1 MNKSEGIDVEEQGM
15 ILEDFYIAV
24 KKRWIM
30 VLVLIL
36 VPVLI
41 VLFKPKAIIT
51 PEYEASTRLYVIRTD
66 LETIAGSPKG
76 SIEYNLLNSFVE
88 SLKTNNV
95 IEEALI
101 DTNSTLTVKEVS
113 SKIYAKIFQDSNIV
127 DLSLTGTNEEEIA
140 KVLEDIVKIA
150 EKTVTNYIP
159 NSKMSAIDT
168 VKVSE
173 ISPINAGGNVKKVI
187 LIFGAMTFISL
198 LLAVTLEYLD
208 DSFKHE
214 DQIEKTL
221 KESVLAIFFKKDKNK
236 KVTYNKI
243 ATNLLYNYKNIKK
256 ILISSTTNNE
266 GKNEFVEEIA
276 ITIAEKGS
284 KVLVIDTEKALS
296 QVNETMKSME
306 IEDFGKL
313 IVKKEY
319 DLLIINND
327 DLSEGNIK
335 NLFDNLDEKY
345 QYILINGTP
354 MNNEVLSQSFA
365 KEADGTIYIV
375 KGYKNKRKVILRSVN
390 ELKAYNNNI
399 IGVVLNNIE
408 V

>member
-1 MNKSEGIDVEEQGM
+1 MNKSEGIAVEEQGM

-41 VLFKPKAIIT
+41 LLFKPKDIIIQ
-51 PEYEASTRLYVIRTD
+51 EYEASTKLYVIRTD
-66 LETIAGSPKG
+66 LETIADSPKG

-95 IEEALI
+95 IEEALV
-101 DTNSTLTVKEVS
+101 DTNSTLSVREVS
-113 SKIYAKIFQDSNIV
+113 SNIYAKIFPDSNIV
-127 DLSLTGTNEEEIA
+127 DLSLNGTDEEEIR
-140 KVLEDIVKIA
+140 KVLEGIVKIA
-150 EKTVTNYIP
+150 EKTVMNYIP

-168 VKVSE
+168 IKVSE
-173 ISPINAGGNVKKVI
+173 VSQINEEGNVKKII
-187 LIFGAMTFISL
+187 LIFGAMTFIAL

-236 KVTYNKI
+236 KVIYNKI
-243 ATNLLYNYKNIKK
+243 ATNILYNHKDINK

-266 GKNEFVEEIA
+266 GKDEFVEEVA
-276 ITIAEKGS
+276 RTIAEKGNNI
-284 KVLVIDTEKALS
+284 LVIDADRALS
-296 QVNETMKSME
+296 EINEIKKLTDVEDVN
-306 IEDFGKL
+306 KL
-313 IVKKEY
+313 IIKKEY
-319 DLLIINND
+319 DLLAINND
-327 DLSEGNIK
+327 DLSEDNIK
-335 NLFDNLDEKY
+335 KLFISLDGNY

-354 MNNEVLSQSFA
+354 MNNGVLSQSFA
-365 KEADGTIYIV
+365 KEADGTVYIV
-375 KGYKNKRKVILRSVN
+375 KGYKNKRKAVLRSIN
-390 ELKAYNNNI
+390 ELKAYNSNI
-399 IGVVLNNIE
+399 IGIVLNNIE
-408 V
+408 A

>member
-1 MNKSEGIDVEEQGM
+1 M

-221 KESVLAIFFKKDKNK
+221 KESVLAIFFKKDKDK

-354 MNNEVLSQSFA
+354 MNNGVLSQSFA

>member
-1 MNKSEGIDVEEQGM
+1 M

-95 IEEALI
+95 IEEALV

-221 KESVLAIFFKKDKNK
+221 KESVLAIFFKKDKDK

-296 QVNETMKSME
+296 EVNETMKSME

-354 MNNEVLSQSFA
+354 MNNGVLSQSFA

>member
-1 MNKSEGIDVEEQGM
+1 M

-327 DLSEGNIK
+327 DLSESNIK
-335 NLFDNLDEKY
+335 KLFDNLDEKY

-354 MNNEVLSQSFA
+354 MNSGVLSQSFA

>member
-1 MNKSEGIDVEEQGM
+1 M

-127 DLSLTGTNEEEIA
+127 DLSLTGTNEEEIT

>member
-1 MNKSEGIDVEEQGM
+1 M

-127 DLSLTGTNEEEIA
+127 DLSLTGTNEEEIT

-221 KESVLAIFFKKDKNK
+221 KESILAIFFKKDKNK

-327 DLSEGNIK
+327 DLSESNIK
-335 NLFDNLDEKY
+335 KLFDNLDEKY

-354 MNNEVLSQSFA
+354 MNNDVLSQSFA

>member
-1 MNKSEGIDVEEQGM
+1 M

-296 QVNETMKSME
+296 EVNETMKSME

-354 MNNEVLSQSFA
+354 MNNGVLSQSFA

>member
-1 MNKSEGIDVEEQGM
+1 M

-221 KESVLAIFFKKDKNK
+221 KESVLAIFFKKDKDK

-296 QVNETMKSME
+296 EVNETMKSME

-354 MNNEVLSQSFA
+354 MNNGVLSQSFA

>member
-1 MNKSEGIDVEEQGM
+1 M

-88 SLKTNNV
+88 SLKTNKV

-221 KESVLAIFFKKDKNK
+221 KESVLAIFFKKDKDK

-354 MNNEVLSQSFA
+354 MNNGVLSQSFA

>member
-354 MNNEVLSQSFA
+354 MNNGVLSQSFA

>member
-1 MNKSEGIDVEEQGM
+1 M

-296 QVNETMKSME
+296 QINETMKSME

>member
-1 MNKSEGIDVEEQGM
+1 M

-88 SLKTNNV
+88 SLKTNKV

>member
-1 MNKSEGIDVEEQGM
+1 M

-41 VLFKPKAIIT
+41 VLFTPKAIIT

-296 QVNETMKSME
+296 QINETMKSME

-335 NLFDNLDEKY
+335 NLFDNLDQKY

>member
-1 MNKSEGIDVEEQGM
+1 M

-296 QVNETMKSME
+296 QINETMKSME

-335 NLFDNLDEKY
+335 NLFDNLDQKY

>member
-1 MNKSEGIDVEEQGM
+1 M

-51 PEYEASTRLYVIRTD
+51 PEYEASTRIFVIRTD

-101 DTNSTLTVKEVS
+101 DTNSPLTVKEVS

-296 QVNETMKSME
+296 QINETMKSME

-319 DLLIINND
+319 D
-327 DLSEGNIK
+327 
-335 NLFDNLDEKY
+335 
-345 QYILINGTP
+345 
-354 MNNEVLSQSFA
+354 
-365 KEADGTIYIV
+365 
-375 KGYKNKRKVILRSVN
+375 
-390 ELKAYNNNI
+390 
-399 IGVVLNNIE
+399 
-408 V
+408 

>member
-1 MNKSEGIDVEEQGM
+1 M

-173 ISPINAGGNVKKVI
+173 ISSMNGGGNVKKVI

-327 DLSEGNIK
+327 DLSESNIK
-335 NLFDNLDEKY
+335 KLFDNLDEKY

-375 KGYKNKRKVILRSVN
+375 KGYENKRKVILRSIN
-390 ELKAYNNNI
+390 ELKAYNSNI

>member
-1 MNKSEGIDVEEQGM
+1 M

-95 IEEALI
+95 IEEALA

-354 MNNEVLSQSFA
+354 MNNGVLSQSFA

>member
-296 QVNETMKSME
+296 QINETMKSME

>member
-1 MNKSEGIDVEEQGM
+1 M

-221 KESVLAIFFKKDKNK
+221 KESILAIFFKKDKNK

-327 DLSEGNIK
+327 DLSESNIK
-335 NLFDNLDEKY
+335 KLFDNLDEKY

-354 MNNEVLSQSFA
+354 MNNGVLSQSFA

>member
-1 MNKSEGIDVEEQGM
+1 M

-296 QVNETMKSME
+296 QINETMKSME

-375 KGYKNKRKVILRSVN
+375 KGYKNKRKVILRAVN

>member
-15 ILEDFYIAV
+15 ILEDFCIAV
-24 KKRWIM
+24 KKRWMM

-41 VLFKPKAIIT
+41 VLFKPKGIIV

-95 IEEALI
+95 IEEALA

-127 DLSLTGTNEEEIA
+127 DLSLTGTNEEEIT

-173 ISPINAGGNVKKVI
+173 ISPMNGGGNVKKVI

-198 LLAVTLEYLD
+198 LLAFTLEYLD

-214 DQIEKTL
+214 DQIQKTL

-327 DLSEGNIK
+327 DLSESNIK
-335 NLFDNLDEKY
+335 KLFDNLDEKY

-354 MNNEVLSQSFA
+354 MNSGVLSQSFA

-375 KGYKNKRKVILRSVN
+375 KGYENKRKVILRSIN
-390 ELKAYNNNI
+390 ELKAYNSNI

>member
-1 MNKSEGIDVEEQGM
+1 M

-95 IEEALI
+95 IEEALV

-221 KESVLAIFFKKDKNK
+221 KESVLAIFFKKDKDK

-354 MNNEVLSQSFA
+354 MNNGVLSQSFA

>member
-1 MNKSEGIDVEEQGM
+1 M

-24 KKRWIM
+24 KKRWMM

-95 IEEALI
+95 IEEALV

-127 DLSLTGTNEEEIA
+127 DLSLTGTNEEEIT

-284 KVLVIDTEKALS
+284 KVLVIDTEKTLS

-306 IEDFGKL
+306 IKDFGKL

-327 DLSEGNIK
+327 DLSESNIK
-335 NLFDNLDEKY
+335 KLFDNLDEKY

-354 MNNEVLSQSFA
+354 MNSGVLSQSFA

-375 KGYKNKRKVILRSVN
+375 KGYENKRKVVLRSIN
-390 ELKAYNNNI
+390 ELKAYNSNI
-399 IGVVLNNIE
+399 IVVLLNNIE

>member
-1 MNKSEGIDVEEQGM
+1 MEEQGM

>member
-1 MNKSEGIDVEEQGM
+1 M

-159 NSKMSAIDT
+159 NSKMSAMDT

>member
-1 MNKSEGIDVEEQGM
+1 M

-159 NSKMSAIDT
+159 NSKMSAMDT

-296 QVNETMKSME
+296 EVNETMKSME

-354 MNNEVLSQSFA
+354 MNNGVLSQSFA